1 MAASTSAV
9 VLVTTATAT
18 ASGSV
23 DIDPVVKSTS
33 ALKNLTLFV
42 VPIGD
47 TEAQY
52 TVTVTLDGET
62 IEAHTFPSAGKTV
75 AIMNYKDVIFPP
87 VLGGDVQ
94 PAFAQANK
102 NLWPINMAMEI
113 QNLKNE
119 EQVFKV
125 YACFEDFDSFRSAP
139 LSNS

>member
-9 VLVTTATAT
+9 VLVTTATAS

-23 DIDPVVKSTS
+23 SISPVIKSSS
-33 ALKNLTLFV
+33 AIKNVSLFV

-52 TVTVTLDGET
+52 TVSVTLDGET
-62 IEAHTFPSAGKTV
+62 IETHSFPDAGKTV
-75 AIMNYKDVIFPP
+75 AIMDYADVVFPP
-87 VLGGDVQ
+87 TLGGNVQ
-94 PAFAQANK
+94 PAFAQAK
-102 NLWPINMAMEI
+102 DALWAVEMALSI
-113 QNLKNE
+113 TNLKAT

-125 YACFEDFDSFRSAP
+125 FACCEEFDSFRSAP